1 MISQMEFRR
10 VSLDECET
18 VTGTVIVI
26 DVLRAFSTAA
36 YAFAAGAHSI
46 ALVSSVDEAL
56 AFKKQN
62 PEALLMGE
70 VDGLPIA
77 GFDFS
82 NSPISF
88 EQVDL
93 KGRFMIQRTS
103 AGTQGV
109 IRCRRATTL
118 LASSFCCAVAT
129 VRYVQRQAPIQVTFV
144 VTGWGKDGHGDEDMA
159 CADYL
164 EALLRGEMPETVPFL
179 QRVYASPAGRVF
191 AGPAR
196 PEFSEADLKY
206 CTQVDRFDFAML
218 VQQCD
223 GVLLMQMVR

>member
-1 MISQMEFRR
+1 MEFSR

-26 DVLRAFSTAA
+26 DVLRAFSTAT
-36 YAFAAGAHSI
+36 YAFAAGAHTI

-56 AFKKQN
+56 ALKKQK

-88 EQVDL
+88 KQVDL

-109 IRCRRATTL
+109 ILCHRATTL
-118 LASSFCCAVAT
+118 LASSFCCATAT
-129 VRYVQRQAPIQVTFV
+129 VRYVLRQAPMQVTFV
-144 VTGWGKDGHGDEDMA
+144 ITGWGKDGRGDEDMA

-164 EALLRGEMPETVPFL
+164 ETLIRGEKPESVPFL
-179 QRVYASPAGRVF
+179 QRVYASPSGRIF
-191 AGPAR
+191 ADPAR
-196 PEFSEADLKY
+196 PEFPEEDLKY
-206 CTQVDRFDFAML
+206 CAQVDRFDFAML
-218 VQQCD
+218 VQRCD
-223 GVLLMQMVR
+223 GLLLMQMVR